1 MAYCFYKRT
10 SFTSRS
16 RGMTV
21 TAVTSSTA
29 DSSFLILP
37 LLFGRH
43 FKSFILLS
51 FSHFEAV
58 FSPPSPPFFLAS
70 AQTVLTLYYL
80 NPLYFLA
87 TRKQKCFH
95 EVSSP
100 AVSKFAPKSYSFVV
114 GADNQRCILT
124 CLLLPP
130 INFAGFLAAAPGHP
144 RTMQLWETAPFS
156 AAYLLRWHNSRK
168 HKCWNI
174 IKTNPENRF
183 ITFDSVSL
191 TFKLLTSF
199 P

>member
-21 TAVTSSTA
+21 IAVTSSTA
-29 DSSFLILP
+29 DSPFLILP

-43 FKSFILLS
+43 FNESLILLS

-58 FSPPSPPFFLAS
+58 FPPPSSPFFLAS

-80 NPLYFLA
+80 NLLYFLA

-100 AVSKFAPKSYSFVV
+100 AASKFAPKSYSFVV
-114 GADNQRCILT
+114 VADNQRCILT

-130 INFAGFLAAAPGHP
+130 INFAGFLAVAPGHP
-144 RTMQLWETAPFS
+144 GTMQLWETAPF
-156 AAYLLRWHNSRK
+156 L
-168 HKCWNI
+168 
-174 IKTNPENRF
+174 
-183 ITFDSVSL
+183 
-191 TFKLLTSF
+191 LLTY
-199 P
+199 